1 MESEEPTDS
10 VKTMDQG
17 EGTVESPNLGNEEG
31 EGDDEGDFTT
41 VQSRKRL
48 RSKEVASGEKP
59 KAQTGESMPQVAKE
73 NKYQLHMLELD

>member
-1 MESEEPTDS
+1 
-10 VKTMDQG
+10 MDQG
-17 EGTVESPNLGNEEG
+17 EGTVESPTPGNEEG
-31 EGDDEGDFTT
+31 EGDDERDFTT

-48 RSKEVASGEKP
+48 RSKEVAGGEKP